1 MQSPTLRDM
10 IQEAIDRGASL
21 RDLQDSAVDPV
32 TGERVGKDTISKIRR
47 GDMNRMPM
55 EHHLRGIAAALKQP
69 YERVRQAA
77 IAEWLPG
84 DDGTPGLTD
93 EEREELRT
101 EALRLQAV
109 ADEARARADEA
120 LARLDRQTGERGPA
134 HPKSA

>member
-10 IQEAIDRGASL
+10 IQDAIDRGASL
-21 RDLQDSAVDPV
+21 RDLQDAAVDPM

-55 EHHLRGIAAALKQP
+55 EHHLRGIAAALEQP
-69 YERVRQAA
+69 YESVRQAA

-84 DDGTPGLTD
+84 EGARALTD
-93 EEREELRT
+93 EEREELRA

-109 ADEARARADEA
+109 AEEARARAEEA
-120 LARLDRQTGERGPA
+120 LARVDRETGHGSSAR
-134 HPKSA
+134 PKSA